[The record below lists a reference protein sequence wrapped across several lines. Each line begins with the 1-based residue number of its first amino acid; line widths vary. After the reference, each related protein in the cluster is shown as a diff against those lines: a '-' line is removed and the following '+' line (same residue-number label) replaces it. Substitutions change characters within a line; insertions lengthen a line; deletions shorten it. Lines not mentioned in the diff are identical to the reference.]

1 MVDYCQGEGS
11 FRRFSM
17 IEAPFRYPRGDQKEE
32 RRREETS
39 EREEITKKTQVSP
52 RFLYIEIT
60 ARDRQPDRSGNKFDK
75 SICSTVTTWWRESA
89 AITLFSIVQS
99 NSEMQEIFKIQHV
112 LIYNYILV
120 IS

>member
-1 MVDYCQGEGS
+1 
-11 FRRFSM
+11 M
-17 IEAPFRYPRGDQKEE
+17 IEPPFRYPRGDQKEE

-60 ARDRQPDRSGNKFDK
+60 ARDRQRDRSGNKFDK
-75 SICSTVTTWWRESA
+75 SICSTETTWWRESA

-99 NSEMQEIFKIQHV
+99 DSGIQEICKIQHA
-112 LIYNYILV
+112 LIYNYILI